1 VRQVERRVAHLTTR
15 ATARPRVRSDR
26 DVARLE
32 EELSGHLGT
41 TVSILTGA
49 KPGSGKLVIH
59 FSSLDQLDVLLH
71 RLRQK

>member
-1 VRQVERRVAHLTTR
+1 VRG
-15 ATARPRVRSDR
+15 DR

-32 EELSGHLGT
+32 EELSRQLGT
-41 TVSILTGA
+41 TVSIRTGA

-59 FSSLDQLDVLLH
+59 FSSLDQLGALLN